1 MCRCGGQ
8 FRDITERK
16 QVEAEREALLASE
29 QKARQEAETANRTKD
44 EFLAT
49 LSHELRTPLTAILGW
64 ARMISDNRLS
74 EEDKAQG
81 LEIIQRN
88 ALLQAQLVEDI
99 LDVSR
104 IVSGKLRMEVR
115 PVELSSVIEGAVES
129 VLPAAEAKEIR
140 LQRVLDSGTSLV
152 SGDPN
157 RLQQVVWNLL
167 MNAIKF
173 TPKGGRVQ
181 VRLER
186 VNSHI
191 EIIVADTASAS
202 TLRCCPT
209 SLNDF
214 ARLISLPRALMA
226 AWALGWPLCG
236 TWWKVMAALLK
247 PTVWARPGSNIHR
260 ETASDGDTLHGV
272 KTENPGSA
280 STRPLTAAAPRL
292 NSSALLSFGVF
303 TSWWWMTMR
312 MHGTW

>member
-140 LQRVLDSGTSLV
+140 LQRVLDSGTSWFRATPIACSRS
-152 SGDPN
+152 SG
-157 RLQQVVWNLL
+157 
-167 MNAIKF
+167 I
-173 TPKGGRVQ
+173 
-181 VRLER
+181 
-186 VNSHI
+186 
-191 EIIVADTASAS
+191 
-202 TLRCCPT
+202 C
-209 SLNDF
+209 
-214 ARLISLPRALMA
+214 
-226 AWALGWPLCG
+226 
-236 TWWKVMAALLK
+236 
-247 PTVWARPGSNIHR
+247 
-260 ETASDGDTLHGV
+260 
-272 KTENPGSA
+272 
-280 STRPLTAAAPRL
+280 
-292 NSSALLSFGVF
+292 
-303 TSWWWMTMR
+303 
-312 MHGTW
+312 